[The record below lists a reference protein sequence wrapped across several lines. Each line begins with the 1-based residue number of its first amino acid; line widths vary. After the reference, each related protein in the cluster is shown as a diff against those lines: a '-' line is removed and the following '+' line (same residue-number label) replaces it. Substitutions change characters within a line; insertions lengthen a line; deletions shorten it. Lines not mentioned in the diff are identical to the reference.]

1 MKDKSVPLPQ
11 MLRAL
16 RHRNYRLFFS
26 GQSIS
31 LIGTWMT
38 RLATAWLVWR
48 LTHSVE
54 LLGVLGF
61 AGQIPTFLFASFAGV
76 WVDRLN
82 RHRLLLTTQFL
93 AMLQSFVLAALVFS
107 GVIEVWEIFALQVFQ
122 GIVNAFDMPTRQS
135 LLIDLIEDRADLS
148 NAVALNSSMV
158 NATRLIGPSIAGLL
172 IAWVGEGWC
181 FFADGISYIAVIV
194 SLLAMRL
201 ALHPPARKRKRV
213 LHDLHDGLRYAFG
226 FTPIRAILLLLAL
239 LGLVG
244 IPYRVLLP
252 VIASESLHGGA
263 HTLGFLMAAMGVGA
277 LTGALYLASRASVI
291 GLGRLIPAA
300 GATFGAG
307 LIGVGMSRSLT
318 LSLLIMVA
326 TGTGFMLHLAASN
339 TLIQTLVREEMRGR
353 VMALYTM
360 AFMGMATF
368 GSLLSGMVAARIG
381 APLTLAGGGTLC
393 ILGAGVFARYLPRL
407 REKARPVYIAKGIL
421 PEAAETLREATTL
434 REEVEQ

>member
-300 GATFGAG
+300 AATFGAG